1 MNKSDDNMLL
11 NVVYSDKHEPDKSEV
26 MTPSS
31 TKYKLWYYMQFYII
45 DMVDVLN
52 YI

>member
-1 MNKSDDNMLL
+1 
-11 NVVYSDKHEPDKSEV
+11 

-31 TKYKLWYYMQFYII
+31 TKYKFWYYMQFYII